1 VASTNGIASG
11 PVSFMQVFNTATEVV
26 KQGGT
31 RRGANMGVLRVDH
44 PDILK
49 FIAVKQQPH
58 TLTNFNLSIA
68 ITDAFMHALEQ
79 GKDYALINPRTQR
92 A

>member
-1 VASTNGIASG
+1 MPSPTFAQTC
-11 PVSFMQVFNTATEVV
+11 
-26 KQGGT
+26 GT

-44 PDILK
+44 PDILE

-58 TLTNFNLSIA
+58 ALTNFNLSIA

-79 GKDYALINPRTQR
+79 VEVVLVPIRLQIQISGDFA
-92 A
+92 